1 MLKLFEK
8 LVEVFTTIQSEKNVL
23 YVELDLVR
31 YNALIKEVDEGY
43 KLVSSIDKQKVPDFG
58 ECTII
63 TYLGYKFI
71 VSCNTKL
78 KTQQELINIGFKIR
92 PDDGAKDSASSQ
104 T

>member
-8 LVEVFTTIQSEKNVL
+8 LVEVFTTVQAEKNVL
-23 YVELDLVR
+23 YVELDLIR
-31 YNALIKEVDEGY
+31 YNALIKEIDEGY
-43 KLVSSIDKQKVPDFG
+43 NLVSSIDKQKVPDFG
-58 ECTII
+58 ECTIL
-63 TYLGYKFI
+63 TYMGYKFI

-92 PDDGAKDSASSQ
+92 PDDGIQDSTSSQ